1 MMTNRSHPG
10 VDVIRW
16 ANALVER
23 AILIGNQL
31 ADFIMASVAL
41 PRIEQAVDMT
51 ACDDRLVP
59 LLPLR
64 DGGVPDMAAVAES
77 PDIAWAPHPALRLR
91 HSAERWVVQRD
102 ANLIALLTDSLKWSM
117 ACQ

>member
-41 PRIEQAVDMT
+41 PRIQ
-51 ACDDRLVP
+51 
-59 LLPLR
+59 
-64 DGGVPDMAAVAES
+64 
-77 PDIAWAPHPALRLR
+77 
-91 HSAERWVVQRD
+91 
-102 ANLIALLTDSLKWSM
+102 
-117 ACQ
+117 